1 VAVALLIVHQNHGSC
16 KCSLQPSCSQ
26 AKISKLRQDYAADLL
41 LGGQE
46 AKVRP
51 RAPTDPRLGDRL
63 KPNINWVV
71 VVVVAVVAVVAA
83 VAVVVVVF
91 GGMMGYELSKV
102 MIWAV

>member
-1 VAVALLIVHQNHGSC
+1 MAVALLIVHQNHGSC

-71 VVVVAVVAVVAA
+71 VIVAVVAVVAA